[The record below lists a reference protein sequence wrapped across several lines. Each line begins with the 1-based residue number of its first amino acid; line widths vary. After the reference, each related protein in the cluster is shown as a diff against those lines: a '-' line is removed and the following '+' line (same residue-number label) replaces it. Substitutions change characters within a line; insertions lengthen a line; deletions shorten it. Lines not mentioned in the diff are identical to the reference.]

1 MTRERL
7 LQGDPGRMNPDAP
20 LEEQVDLL
28 PYDPKWEFPRN
39 RLVLGIINN
48 YMCVKQRF
56 TMNN

>member
-20 LEEQVDLL
+20 LEDQVALI

-39 RLVLGIINN
+39 RLVLGIKIN
-48 YMCVKQRF
+48 
-56 TMNN
+56 